1 MRFTS
6 CASCLVSKASSH
18 LFKQIAMSKAL
29 KLIFT
34 FLLFSLI
41 ALSVFALPICI
52 VYLLFADNK
61 STVEILLFAAAEYFI
76 LYAIFVGVNKLLDN
90 KRTKSVTQV
99 LLAVLFIAI
108 AAHFITTAPTSC
120 STTKYI
126 DCD

>member
-1 MRFTS
+1 
-6 CASCLVSKASSH
+6 
-18 LFKQIAMSKAL
+18 MSKAV
-29 KLIFT
+29 KLVFN

-52 VYLLFADNK
+52 VYLLFADTK
-61 STVEILLFAAAEYFI
+61 STVEILLFVAVEYFI

-90 KRTKSVTQV
+90 KRTKTVTQV
-99 LLAVLFIAI
+99 LLAVLFIVI
-108 AAHFITTAPTSC
+108 AAHFITTAPTTC